1 MKSFV
6 WSVFYFLCQCNFL
19 KYKCFN
25 AKSFLFQFNFS
36 FSMPIVKATVQA
48 SYTKI
53 LGGRRKVIDTLISS
67 EYRPTPQYVDL
78 FLKDCFCSLKLAAR
92 KFGVQSYLTI

>member
-1 MKSFV
+1 MVCVLF
-6 WSVFYFLCQCNFL
+6 SVPMQLFEIQMFQCQKFPL
-19 KYKCFN
+19 
-25 AKSFLFQFNFS
+25 SIQFF
-36 FSMPIVKATVQA
+36 ATVQA